1 MKKLKEKLLRYKEE
15 NPLEKETA
23 EKYIKFLEK
32 FWEKWFFRENLEWHF
47 TGSIVVVNNDISKTL
62 LMHHKKLDRWLN
74 FWWHAD
80 WDMDIE
86 NVAIRE
92 LAEEAGI
99 FIEKSDLLKGFIDLD
114 LQTIPE
120 RKKEPEHFH
129 YDIRFVV
136 KIHENIDF
144 QKQESEVND
153 IKWFSIEELEKQNL
167 SPWVLKII
175 KKIKN
180 IELAGACKLNI

>member
-1 MKKLKEKLLRYKEE
+1 MQKLKKIFEKYKD
-15 NPLEKETA
+15 NYPLEKQIA
-23 EKYIKFLEK
+23 EKFINFLEK
-32 FWEKWFFRENLEWHF
+32 YKEKGFFRENLEGHF
-47 TGSIVVVNNDISKTL
+47 NGSIIVVNKDISKTL

-80 WDMDIE
+80 WEIDLE

-92 LAEEAGI
+92 LEEEAGI
-99 FIEKSDLLKGFIDLD
+99 SINKSDLLENFVDLD

-120 RKKEPEHFH
+120 RKNEPEHFH

-136 KIHENIDF
+136 KVDDTVKF
-144 QKQESEVND
+144 KKQETEVND
-153 IKWFSIEELEKQNL
+153 IKWFSVKQLEEDNL

-175 KKIKN
+175 KKLKKY
-180 IELAGACKLNI
+180 ATSK